1 MKGDFSRYTWDRTKR
16 YSGVLMQQGRVSVD
30 ADWNE
35 QIQIQHHREQ
45 QTDIDVIGQYG
56 TTWSKDPARQQDS
69 FRLAT
74 RTGTGLSDL
83 TVQPGVAYVDGLQ
96 VVFDPGDLPTTSTGT
111 TLELS
116 EQVDLHNPAFAYP
129 TESGTYVVY
138 LEAWERHVDALEDE
152 EIREVALG
160 GPDTASRKQ
169 IVWQLNLLRLAGSPT
184 SRTEVL
190 GDTAWQ
196 KLTTEPT
203 GTLDVTVASP
213 EDEADPCEVPEE
225 GGYSGLENQL
235 YRIQIHDG
243 NFRIVDGAFVS
254 ETESVTFLWCREN
267 GSVSVALLDKSV
279 GDTGTSLTLSVSST
293 GRDENLGFAV
303 NDWVELTCRDR
314 ELSGEPGL
322 LVQVSAVD
330 AEENTLIVELGTV
343 TEAEVA
349 DLLGEPGARVRRWST
364 ITASG
369 ARAITEY
376 DETDTSS
383 VNWMKLVHL
392 KDGVSL
398 DEGIRVRFGGGTY
411 RTGDFWVIPARS
423 ITGEIAWSVE
433 QTAHGDRHRYLMLGL
448 ATLTATSG
456 ESPTYSWGDIIDL
469 RQRFVPLNEQIHMFM
484 EGGDGQSGM
493 PGAWLRA
500 PLRVGVS
507 NGMWPIAGAKVKFE
521 IEHPRDPPGVGSV
534 QGGLGAATLSG
545 AVYNVD
551 APASTV
557 AGTEL
562 EVETDQDG
570 IAMVWWRLADEST
583 ASGDNELKEYL
594 HCRVRAKLIM
604 AHVDYDLPEE
614 SAGEEAPL
622 HLVAHFTAN
631 PSVARD
637 VAWDGDCEHLE
648 SAETVTEAVDLLCE
662 NYALYYVGGDGQS
675 GAAGATM
682 TVPLTVRVA
691 NGEWGISGVKVR
703 FWVPTSYWGSGING
717 IRHDTTTSPVIADK
731 GTFSSSN
738 PSSPSSVPLQAIE
751 LITDTDGYASVH
763 LVLSATSPLA
773 GTYRDIVYAS
783 IVEGTSLVG
792 TLLVFNGTVVSSTS
806 DPGTTTSTIRTLA
819 YVAGDGQTGLA
830 GRALDGGLV
839 VRVSDASGPRSGSVV
854 RFTVGFLDSYVSTL
868 VPALSPIQMGG
879 VSSTTGSVAPGG
891 TALGVGSYFTILDVV
906 TDSNG
911 FASARWML
919 GTYGG
924 VEKFSVKAE
933 LLSAAP
939 GSAVDSPAQA
949 IGFVASAV
957 NRPAPTRLLS
967 TSGSSANINR
977 LDTFDWST
985 FGGFI
990 FPWMLITV
998 PTSVSDE
1005 SWLPAVDVEME
1016 VPEVYSTAT
1025 PPGPNLL
1032 GTHWVRFQGTV
1043 STSTGNNGL
1052 IWTLTRNTSM
1062 NSWVYGVKNLM
1073 ESLGRTKT
1081 LIRVVVRP
1089 SLIPEGLGRGDF
1101 DVESRF
1107 YMNLDATAGR
1117 PDDPGRGGILDIPI
1131 RDVFPTDPVIDL
1143 TDLDRPIV
1151 GPGRRG
1157 GGPG

>member
-96 VVFDPGDLPTTSTGT
+96 VVFDPGDLPTSSTGT

-583 ASGDNELKEYL
+583 ASGDNELEEYL

-648 SAETVTEAVDLLCE
+648 SAETVTEAVETLCD
-662 NYALYYVGGDGQS
+662 NYALYYAGGDGQS
-675 GAAGATM
+675 GGAGTEM
-682 TVPLTVRVA
+682 PVPLTVRVA
-691 NGEWGISGVKVR
+691 NGEWGASGVLVR
-703 FWVPTSYWGSGING
+703 FWIPEEYFGLGFHG
-717 IRHDTTTSPVIADK
+717 LRFDTTSSLIDDLGYFDSQLPDSIAVSLFRQIQVR
-731 GTFSSSN
+731 TN
-738 PSSPSSVPLQAIE
+738 AQ
-751 LITDTDGYASVH
+751 GYASVH
-763 LVLSATSPLA
+763 LTLTTSPN
-773 GTYRDIVYAS
+773 YRDIVYAS
-783 IVEGTSLVG
+783 IIENDTLVG
-792 TLLVFNGTVVSSTS
+792 TRLVFNGTATSST
-806 DPGTTTSTIRTLA
+806 TATNTIRTLS
-819 YVAGDGQTGLA
+819 YVAGDGQTGLT
-830 GRALDGGLV
+830 GRVLDGGLV

-854 RFTVGFLDSYVSTL
+854 RFTVGFMDSFATTL
-868 VPALSPIQMGG
+868 YTSVPPSLTPVQLGG
-879 VSSTTGSVAPGG
+879 VSSTAGSAAPGG
-891 TALGVGSYFTILDVV
+891 TALGVGSYYTSLDVV

-911 FASARWML
+911 FASAKWLL

-924 VEKFSVKAE
+924 VEKFSAKAE
-933 LLSAAP
+933 LLSSAP

-957 NRPAPTRLLS
+957 NRPTPTRLILA
-967 TSGSSANINR
+967 SGSSTAINR
-977 LDTFDWST
+977 LDTFDWSN
-985 FGGFI
+985 FFGFI
-990 FPWMLITV
+990 FPWMLTTV

-1005 SWLPAVDVEME
+1005 AWLPAIDVEME
-1016 VPEVYSTAT
+1016 VPQVYAT
-1025 PPGPNLL
+1025 SPSVAPPLL
-1032 GTHWVRFQGTV
+1032 GTHWIRLQGAV
-1043 STSTGNNGL
+1043 STASSTNGL
-1052 IWTLTRNTSM
+1052 IWTLTRNATL